1 MPLNVHF
8 GEALEP
14 DELAELRA
22 RLSPEVQITASPD
35 DPAPASYHILVAGR
49 PNAAQITA
57 SPNLHTVIVPW
68 AGVPESTRQL
78 MADYPQIAV
87 HNLHYNAAPT
97 AEMAMTLLLA
107 AAKRLVPIDRALRR
121 HDWTP
126 RYQPSQ
132 SIQLD
137 GKTALILGYG
147 AIGQRV
153 ARACQALGMRVLAT
167 RRNPAL
173 AGPTDVAAEIHPSED
188 LRRLL
193 LQSNALIITLPLTPD
208 THGLIGAAELAL
220 LPPQAILVNVGRGP
234 IVDEAALYAA
244 LSSGALGAAGLDV
257 WYNYPTD
264 EASRRSTPPSRFP
277 FHELD
282 NVALSPH
289 RAGDSM
295 AITAHRM
302 AHLAALLNAAARGE
316 RIPNRVDLQA
326 GY

>member
-107 AAKRLVPIDRALRR
+107 AAKLDPGTHQEEPQTESAK
-121 HDWTP
+121 
-126 RYQPSQ
+126 PS
-132 SIQLD
+132 
-137 GKTALILGYG
+137 TEPG
-147 AIGQRV
+147 AVQKIR
-153 ARACQALGMRVLAT
+153 
-167 RRNPAL
+167 
-173 AGPTDVAAEIHPSED
+173 
-188 LRRLL
+188 
-193 LQSNALIITLPLTPD
+193 
-208 THGLIGAAELAL
+208 
-220 LPPQAILVNVGRGP
+220 
-234 IVDEAALYAA
+234 
-244 LSSGALGAAGLDV
+244 
-257 WYNYPTD
+257 
-264 EASRRSTPPSRFP
+264 
-277 FHELD
+277 
-282 NVALSPH
+282 
-289 RAGDSM
+289 
-295 AITAHRM
+295 
-302 AHLAALLNAAARGE
+302 RGE
-316 RIPNRVDLQA
+316 SGVRV
-326 GY
+326 